1 MKELDI
7 DFVKKKIG
15 EVLKNAH
22 SDPRRQNIK
31 DFPDRL
37 NFCCPCCGDSFSDPN
52 KKRANIYK
60 DNPTY
65 LVCFNNGC
73 RSSITK
79 LFKDFNVQVSIEEKQ
94 AIYDFADSHMKF
106 DKKKDVYIPEQLT
119 KLLNLDDFTEYLNTH
134 PEYQISNFKPI
145 KTNSA
150 QYQYLKYERLIDNFE
165 NIYECDY
172 HITPRWKEKCIV
184 MLNKSGKKLLS
195 MQIRNLKPGDK
206 RLFKIFNFEKIYTM
220 RYPDEDV
227 DELEMMSYNKISNLY
242 NILNVDWD
250 EPVTITEGFLDST
263 FVPNSLS
270 GIGLNSLDDI
280 SFLMSED
287 LNIRFL
293 LDQDNA
299 GVKKSLEMLDKGY
312 KVFLWQLF
320 VEKLIKN
327 KTDKYE
333 AKKYALKIK
342 DLNKLVQEM
351 KNPDAFNKLKLEN
364 YFSNDMLDKMY
375 LNPDLY
381 PKNQNFKN
389 SKYDKNKKV

>member
-1 MKELDI
+1 
-7 DFVKKKIG
+7 
-15 EVLKNAH
+15 
-22 SDPRRQNIK
+22 
-31 DFPDRL
+31 
-37 NFCCPCCGDSFSDPN
+37 
-52 KKRANIYK
+52 
-60 DNPTY
+60 
-65 LVCFNNGC
+65 
-73 RSSITK
+73 
-79 LFKDFNVQVSIEEKQ
+79 
-94 AIYDFADSHMKF
+94 MKF

-119 KLLNLDDFTEYLNTH
+119 KLLNLDDFAEYLNTH

-150 QYQYLKYERLIDNFE
+150 QYQYLKYDRLIENFE

-172 HITPRWKEKCIV
+172 HVTSRWKEKCIV
-184 MLNKSGKKLLS
+184 MMNKSGNKLLS
-195 MQIRNLKPGDK
+195 MQIRNLKPGEN

-227 DELEMMSYNKISNLY
+227 DDLELMSYNKISNFY

-250 EPVTITEGFLDST
+250 EPVTIFEGFLDST
-263 FVPNSLS
+263 FVPNSMS
-270 GIGLNSLDDI
+270 GIGLNSLDDM

-299 GVKKSLEMLDKGY
+299 GVKKSVELLDKGY
-312 KVFLWQLF
+312 SVFLWQLL

-364 YFSNDMLDKMY
+364 FFSNDMFDKLY
-375 LNPDLY
+375 LNHDLY
-381 PKNQNFKN
+381 PKNESYKQKKKN
-389 SKYDKNKKV
+389 EAK

>member
-1 MKELDI
+1 
-7 DFVKKKIG
+7 
-15 EVLKNAH
+15 
-22 SDPRRQNIK
+22 
-31 DFPDRL
+31 
-37 NFCCPCCGDSFSDPN
+37 
-52 KKRANIYK
+52 
-60 DNPTY
+60 
-65 LVCFNNGC
+65 
-73 RSSITK
+73 
-79 LFKDFNVQVSIEEKQ
+79 
-94 AIYDFADSHMKF
+94 MKF

-119 KLLNLDDFTEYLNTH
+119 KLLSLDDFSEYLNIH

-172 HITPRWKEKCIV
+172 HLTPRWKEKCIV
-184 MLNKSGKKLLS
+184 MLNKSGDKLLS

-227 DELEMMSYNKISNLY
+227 DELEIMSYNKISNLY

-389 SKYDKNKKV
+389 SKYDKNKKI